1 MVHGL
6 RCSTAREIFLDQGSN
21 PCPLP
26 GRQILNPRGIAP
38 VKNSVF
44 SEIGMLDKWLEWEKF
59 PSSSCNKALEKSF
72 PLDSGPS
79 SWRRHVS

>member
-1 MVHGL
+1 MHATHDGDGVVAKGE
-6 RCSTAREIFLDQGSN
+6 RVGEPS
-21 PCPLP
+21 
-26 GRQILNPRGIAP
+26 RQILNPRGIALI
-38 VKNSVF
+38 KSSVF
-44 SEIGMLDKWLEWEKF
+44 SETGMLDKRLEWEKF